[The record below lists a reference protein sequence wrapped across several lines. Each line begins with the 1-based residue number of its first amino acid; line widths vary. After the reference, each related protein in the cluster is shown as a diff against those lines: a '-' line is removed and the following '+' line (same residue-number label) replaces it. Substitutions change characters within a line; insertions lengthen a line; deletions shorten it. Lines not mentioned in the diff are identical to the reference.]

1 MIKRERFI
9 KTGAIC
15 ISCGD
20 QIYEA
25 SRVFS
30 DSYTN
35 ERGCEVMKVMSLAQ
49 KLSMNKKGVLG
60 MDSVRDVIIF
70 LLTLAVAAI
79 AVFLALSSLQDANLF
94 TASSTADNNTD
105 YIINN
110 ITNGASNF
118 FEQVPT
124 IFTVLGAVAI
134 ILAVTLILF
143 AVNRFSQSST
153 GL

>member
-1 MIKRERFI
+1 
-9 KTGAIC
+9 
-15 ISCGD
+15 
-20 QIYEA
+20 
-25 SRVFS
+25 
-30 DSYTN
+30 
-35 ERGCEVMKVMSLAQ
+35 MKSLMS
-49 KLSMNKKGVLG
+49 KLRMDKKGVLG

-94 TASSTADNNTD
+94 TAGSSADNNTD
-105 YIINN
+105 FIINN

-143 AVNRFSQSST
+143 AVNRFSQSSNQ
-153 GL
+153 L